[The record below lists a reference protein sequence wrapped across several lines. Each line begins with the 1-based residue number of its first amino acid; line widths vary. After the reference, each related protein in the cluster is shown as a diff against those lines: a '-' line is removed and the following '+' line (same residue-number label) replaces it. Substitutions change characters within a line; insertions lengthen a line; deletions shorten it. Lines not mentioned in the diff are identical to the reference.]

1 MSSESMVLLFE
12 FGSVAYALLR
22 TDVLACA
29 FMRLN
34 AAPFE
39 SLPWLVC
46 PMGTSVPAVLGT
58 SDLRT

>member
-22 TDVLACA
+22 TDVLVRT

-34 AAPFE
+34 ALLFE
-39 SLPWLVC
+39 TCQGWFV
-46 PMGTSVPAVLGT
+46 
-58 SDLRT
+58 R